1 MPPNY
6 LIDLMKNFGLEAF
19 PYLEEGKL
27 KIIDCY
33 SGLCGDPT
41 MTHPSVIFIKNPF
54 NLTDMRIGIDR
65 AKTGMRLGRLVF
77 DSISSIML
85 DCRPESVIKFLQT
98 QTARIKR
105 DGGIGL
111 YILELGV
118 HDLRVV
124 NTLLF

>member
-33 SGLCGDPT
+33 SGLCGEPT